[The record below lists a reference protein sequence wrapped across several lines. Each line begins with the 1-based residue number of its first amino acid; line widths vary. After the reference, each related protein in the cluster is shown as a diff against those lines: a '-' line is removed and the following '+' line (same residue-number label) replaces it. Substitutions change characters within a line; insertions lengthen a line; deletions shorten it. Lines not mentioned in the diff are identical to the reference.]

1 MKNFFKSIKN
11 FLQALPH
18 FLLFELL
25 FKLLLVAIG
34 APVIMLLLKL
44 TMNAAGISYLSDESL
59 LVYVKN
65 PLTLLV
71 FAVLLFCVAFL
82 SFVELSGLATCFS
95 CYSKNYKITVG
106 GMYLTGLKAFKKAF
120 RGAGI
125 PKFILYMLCMP
136 LVQFTVSSGMFMAP
150 LLPVLRIIF
159 KSVSSEAAAVAYL
172 ILQLTFIFV
181 IISRCYTLHYLV
193 LTDRSFPEC
202 SRKSREKISGK
213 KLKMALSFLLWSL
226 FILAVTVAATFA
238 ISFLVV
244 LFIKGFSAPDTAF
257 RTALKVLG
265 YTINIF
271 SAVSAFFSAPALMC
285 WLTGRFFGDL
295 EPNEKITLPDRDRKK
310 MKPAPKAALIISLAV
325 TGFVLNLTY
334 MQAVYKGN
342 VSLNIGITQ
351 RPQISA
357 HRGFSAAAPENTV
370 YAFEAALDS
379 GADYI
384 ELDVQLTSD
393 GELVV
398 FHDKT
403 LNRTTDG
410 RGNLSSKTYAELQE
424 LSAGSWFNSSG
435 EFDDAKI
442 MLLSEVFE
450 LVGNDILLNIEI
462 KSHGNYIAAAEKAVE
477 LIEEYDFESSCYV
490 TSFSYPA
497 LKRVKEL
504 NPKIKTALTANVAA
518 STSYSRLEYID
529 AVSLNYVFVNQSIVN
544 TVHQN
549 GKKIFV
555 WTVDRNDDIKKM
567 AALGVD
573 NIITNRP
580 DKAAEIVYS
589 HNVGETILNAL
600 ERIFGN

>member
-1 MKNFFKSIKN
+1 MKT

-18 FLLFELL
+18 FFLFELL
-25 FKLLLVAIG
+25 FKLLLIAIG

-59 LVYVKN
+59 LVYLKH
-65 PLTLLV
+65 PLTLIV

-82 SFVELSGLATCFS
+82 SFVELSALAACFS
-95 CYSKNYKITVG
+95 CYSKNYKITLG
-106 GMYLTGLKAFKKAF
+106 GMYLTGLRAFKKAF

-125 PKFILYMLCMP
+125 PRFILYMLCMP

-150 LLPVLRIIF
+150 LMPVLRVIF
-159 KSVSSEAAAVAYL
+159 KSVSSEAAAAAYIL
-172 ILQLTFIFV
+172 LQLIFIFI

-202 SRKSREKISGK
+202 SRKSCEKISRK
-213 KLKMALSFLLWSL
+213 KLGMAVSFLLWTL
-226 FILAVTVAATFA
+226 FILTVTVFITFVV
-238 ISFLVV
+238 SFLIV
-244 LFIKGFSAPDTAF
+244 LFIKGFSDPDTAF
-257 RTALKVLG
+257 RSALKVLG

-295 EPNEKITLPDRDRKK
+295 DSDEKISLPDRDRKK
-310 MKPAPKAALIISLAV
+310 MKTAPKAVLIISLAAA
-325 TGFVLNLTY
+325 GFLLNFTY
-334 MQAVYKGN
+334 LQAVYKGN

-357 HRGFSAAAPENTV
+357 HRGFSAAAPENTI

-410 RGNLSSKTYAELQE
+410 RGNLYTKTYAELQE

-442 MLLSEVFE
+442 MLLSEVLE

-462 KSHGNYIAAAEKAVE
+462 KSHGNYIAAAEKTVE

-497 LKRVKEL
+497 LRKVKQL
-504 NPKIKTALTANVAA
+504 NPKIKTALIANVAA

-529 AVSLNYVFVNQSIVN
+529 AVSLNYIFVNQSIVN

-555 WTVDRNDDIKKM
+555 WTVDRTNDIQKM

-580 DKAAEIVYS
+580 DKVAEIVYS
-589 HNVGETILNAL
+589 NGVGETVLTVL